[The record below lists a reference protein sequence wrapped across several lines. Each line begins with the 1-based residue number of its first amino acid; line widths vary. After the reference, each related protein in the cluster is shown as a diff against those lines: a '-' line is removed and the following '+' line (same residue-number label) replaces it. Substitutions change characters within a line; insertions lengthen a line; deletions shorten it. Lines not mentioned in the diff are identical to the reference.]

1 MTSALIIG
9 GGIAGLTAAAHLSP
23 HMEVCLLEGESQFGY
38 HASGRSAAMFL
49 ENYGNDVVRALNSA
63 SRAGLEA
70 AGVLTAR
77 AFLLLADAANAEALP
92 TEAASFGARE
102 IPVSEAQAM
111 LPILDPNTVMRA
123 ARMEDAYD
131 LDTHGLM
138 EHLRH
143 RALAAGATLL
153 TSQAVQHIART
164 QTGWRVQTGAG
175 AAYEADILVNAA
187 GAWAD
192 PVAEMAGLAPLGIQP
207 YRRSMA
213 RLPAPGG
220 HDTTNWPFVD
230 GVGESWYAKPDA
242 GAWLVS
248 PSEEDPVPPQDA
260 WADDMVIAEGLD
272 RYAHYMTEPVTRLLS
287 TWAGLRSFAPDR
299 ALVIGPDRAEPTFY
313 WCAGQGGYGFQTALA
328 AGQLLADHVL
338 GRSPALPAPVVAAL
352 HPTRFA

>member
-77 AFLLLADAANAEALP
+77 AFLLLADAQNAEALP

-111 LPILDPNTVMRA
+111 LPILDPNTVMRGPDGGRLMIWTSTADGASAPSGAGCRCHAFDKPGCA
-123 ARMEDAYD
+123 A
-131 LDTHGLM
+131 
-138 EHLRH
+138 H
-143 RALAAGATLL
+143 RAHTD
-153 TSQAVQHIART
+153 
-164 QTGWRVQTGAG
+164 GWRVQTGAG

-220 HDTTNWPFVD
+220 HDTTNWPLSM
-230 GVGESWYAKPDA
+230 GAKA
-242 GAWLVS
+242 GT
-248 PSEEDPVPPQDA
+248 PSRMRGRGLSRPQ
-260 WADDMVIAEGLD
+260 
-272 RYAHYMTEPVTRLLS
+272 RK
-287 TWAGLRSFAPDR
+287 TWCRPR
-299 ALVIGPDRAEPTFY
+299 
-313 WCAGQGGYGFQTALA
+313 C
-328 AGQLLADHVL
+328 L
-338 GRSPALPAPVVAAL
+338 GRRHGDRRRS
-352 HPTRFA
+352 